1 MKNLLRN
8 LLIICSLVAGIAST
22 LEARPHRH
30 RGHRAPRV
38 IVRVATPVCYTPVEY
53 YRPVQYFAPVPP
65 VPCVVPVQRVVR
77 VHRQPNMQPRFG
89 FNVGFGFR
97 G

>member
-8 LLIICSLVAGIAST
+8 ALVMCALMTGIAST

-38 IVRVATPVCYTPVEY
+38 SVQFVTRPAYYAPVPY
-53 YRPVQYFAPVPP
+53 YRPVQYFAP

-77 VHRQPNMQPRFG
+77 VHRQPSFRPQFG
-89 FNVGFGFR
+89 FNFGFGF
-97 G
+97 